1 VGVKDFTSPTNVVHQ
16 DIVYAKG
23 CPIVCK
29 RCDLLLADG
38 TRKTVVVDGVVKV

>member
-1 VGVKDFTSPTNVVHQ
+1 MAAFTTPKNVVHQ

-29 RCDLLLADG
+29 KLDLLLQDG
-38 TRKTVVVDGVVKV
+38 TRKTVVMDGVVKV